1 MVAPGSGTGAGSE
14 SGGERVAGESGSG
27 KDRSQEL
34 AVAVPGTGQGSPG
47 AEYDAYLAL
56 LRERIQ
62 QSLHYPLAAR
72 RRGLSGTV
80 GIEIVIQP
88 DGAIGSVSLFS
99 SASHRILDDAAVD
112 TARRLPPLPFPD
124 GLPRRTLRVRVPVV
138 FELR

>member
-1 MVAPGSGTGAGSE
+1 VGSE
-14 SGGERVAGESGSG
+14 YG
-27 KDRSQEL
+27 
-34 AVAVPGTGQGSPG
+34 P
-47 AEYDAYLAL
+47 YLTL
-56 LRERIQ
+56 LRQRIE

-72 RRGLSGTV
+72 RRGVAGTV

-88 DGAIGSVSLFS
+88 DGVIGSVSLFS
-99 SASHRILDDAAVD
+99 SSSHRILDDAAVD